1 MLEKTLDS
9 RWTAKRSNQSILKE
23 INPEYLL
30 DADAEASIFW
40 PPDVKS
46 RLIGN
51 DPDAWKNGRQQEKEM
66 TKDEVVG
73 WHHCFSEYK
82 FEQTPGDSEGQASLA
97 CCSPWGHKDS
107 DTAETKQQ

>member
-1 MLEKTLDS
+1 M
-9 RWTAKRSNQSILKE
+9 RIPWTAKRSNQSILKE

-73 WHHCFSEYK
+73 WHHRLS
-82 FEQTPGDSEGQASLA
+82 
-97 CCSPWGHKDS
+97 GHDLSKLQETVKDRES
-107 DTAETKQQ
+107 WHAAVHRITELDVT